1 MRFFLTTFVLAALA
15 GASVPSMA
23 DVYLGLDTRIDEIA
37 WHDPAAANYPQD
49 TMGAAF
55 HIGDRFSPYFGTEF
69 GYSDSY
75 GELNY
80 TPTNTTTQSVPIAEA
95 ISDRLT
101 IREFQLDNFAH
112 LPLGPEGWVQPFVTL
127 GAAYSD
133 ANARVRITTESSDSS
148 GNETK
153 SYAVTPFFHK
163 QELDWR
169 VGFGV
174 QFQPLDAISL
184 RFLVRYQPYSFKSEM
199 SGGATLGLGLNAAL

>member
-1 MRFFLTTFVLAALA
+1 
-15 GASVPSMA
+15 MA
-23 DVYLGLDTRIDEIA
+23 QVYLGLDTRIDEIS
-37 WHDPAAANYPQD
+37 WHDSAAANYPQD
-49 TMGAAF
+49 TMGASF
-55 HIGDRFSPYFGTEF
+55 HIGDRFSPYFGTEL

-80 TPTNTTTQSVPIAEA
+80 TPTNTSNQTTPIAEG

-101 IREFQLDNFAH
+101 IREFQLDNFAY
-112 LPLGPEGWVQPFVTL
+112 LPLGPEGWVQPFATL

-133 ANARVRITTESSDSS
+133 ANARVRMTTESSDSS

-153 SYAVTPFFHK
+153 TYTFTPFFRK
-163 QELDWR
+163 RELDWR
-169 VGFGV
+169 IGFGV

-184 RFLVRYQPYSFKSEM
+184 RFLMRYQPYSFKSEM